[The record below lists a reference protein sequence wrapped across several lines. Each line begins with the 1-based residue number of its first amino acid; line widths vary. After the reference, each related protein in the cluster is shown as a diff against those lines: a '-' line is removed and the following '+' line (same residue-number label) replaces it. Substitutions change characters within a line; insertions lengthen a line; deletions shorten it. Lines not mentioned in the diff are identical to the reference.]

1 MTRLSKKQSNMMK
14 YNIDHL
20 KCLNTTE
27 VNPVKFLKSVRQIN
41 PLNITYS
48 TNIYIIYALADF
60 VAPNELILN
69 YVNCIN

>member
-1 MTRLSKKQSNMMK
+1 MMK

-41 PLNITYS
+41 PLNRTYS
-48 TNIYIIYALADF
+48 TNIYIYALTDF